1 MLKELFIALTLGA
14 LLGFGLTGGY
24 LAIKNNQQASPSSL
38 GTTTTVVIDT
48 PPADPADTSASS
60 ATNQQSV
67 EDTSNHQLTIDS
79 PDHQSISTSSK
90 TTVKGS
96 TTPNSIIIIS
106 TIKQTIHVSSE
117 ANGSFSQEIDLE
129 NGANII
135 QIDSISPTD
144 EIATNQLLVTYSTA
158 KF

>member
-14 LLGFGLTGGY
+14 LLGFGLTGSY
-24 LAIKNNQQASPSSL
+24 LAIKNSQQTPPSSL
-38 GTTTTVVIDT
+38 GSTTPIVIDE
-48 PPADPADTSASS
+48 PLPSSAST
-60 ATNQQSV
+60 TNTSTTQQTI
-67 EDTSNHQLTIDS
+67 EDTSNHRITIES
-79 PDHQSISTSSK
+79 PDHQSISTNSK
-90 TTVKGS
+90 TTIKGS

-144 EIATNQLLVTYSTA
+144 EIATSQLLVTYSTA